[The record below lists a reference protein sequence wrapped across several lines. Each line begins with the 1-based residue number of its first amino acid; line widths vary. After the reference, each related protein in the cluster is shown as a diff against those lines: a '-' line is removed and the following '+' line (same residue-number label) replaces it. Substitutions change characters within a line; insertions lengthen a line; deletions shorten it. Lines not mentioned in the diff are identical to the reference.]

1 MDRTIKETMMT
12 TAMGPSFI
20 SQPAGVHP
28 APGNALSHAAIAGD
42 TVYASGQIGI
52 DASGMLL
59 DGFTAQATQAFENL
73 QVVLAAAGAELTDV
87 VKISVLVAE
96 PRDVRSYMKL
106 RQKYLPQRP
115 ASTLYAVKAF
125 AMPGLLVEL
134 DAIAVRTH
142 R

>member
-1 MDRTIKETMMT
+1 MMATTMG
-12 TAMGPSFI
+12 ASFN
-20 SQPAGVHP
+20 SQPQGVHA
-28 APGNALSHAAIAGD
+28 APGNTFSHDVIAGD

-59 DGFTAQATQAFENL
+59 DGFSAQATQAFENL
-73 QVVLAAAGAELTDV
+73 QVVLAAAGAELTDM

-106 RQKYLPQRP
+106 RQRYLPQRP